1 MTNKLNR
8 SDYLILDT
16 LHGSNIN
23 SEDMK
28 YMEKQR
34 NDLAVLQKNGL
45 IHLIGK
51 SENRI
56 PEPKFKGGTVPWF
69 DDTKLLKTNRAGK
82 SARGYEVIS
91 K

>member
-1 MTNKLNR
+1 
-8 SDYLILDT
+8 
-16 LHGSNIN
+16 
-23 SEDMK
+23 
-28 YMEKQR
+28 MEKQR

-56 PEPKFKGGTVPWF
+56 PEPTFKGVPWF

>member
-1 MTNKLNR
+1 
-8 SDYLILDT
+8 
-16 LHGSNIN
+16 
-23 SEDMK
+23 MK

-51 SENRI
+51 SENRM
-56 PEPKFKGGTVPWF
+56 PESRFKGGTIPWF
-69 DDTKLLKTNRAGK
+69 DDSKLLKTNRTGK
-82 SARGYEVIS
+82 STRGYEAVS

>member
-1 MTNKLNR
+1 M
-8 SDYLILDT
+8 SC
-16 LHGSNIN
+16 IN

-34 NDLAVLQKNGL
+34 NDLAVLQKSGL

-69 DDTKLLKTNRAGK
+69 DDTKLLKINRAGK

>member
-1 MTNKLNR
+1 
-8 SDYLILDT
+8 
-16 LHGSNIN
+16 
-23 SEDMK
+23 MK
-28 YMEKQR
+28 YMEKLR
-34 NDLAVLQKNGL
+34 YDLAVLQKNGL

>member
-1 MTNKLNR
+1 M
-8 SDYLILDT
+8 SC
-16 LHGSNIN
+16 IN

-28 YMEKQR
+28 YMEKQH
-34 NDLAVLQKNGL
+34 NDLAVLHDNDL
-45 IHLIGK
+45 IRLIGK

-56 PEPKFKGGTVPWF
+56 PEPKFNGGTIPWF

-82 SARGYEVIS
+82 SDIGYEVVN

>member
-1 MTNKLNR
+1 
-8 SDYLILDT
+8 
-16 LHGSNIN
+16 
-23 SEDMK
+23 
-28 YMEKQR
+28 MEKQR

-69 DDTKLLKTNRAGK
+69 DDTKPTEQENQP
-82 SARGYEVIS
+82 EVT